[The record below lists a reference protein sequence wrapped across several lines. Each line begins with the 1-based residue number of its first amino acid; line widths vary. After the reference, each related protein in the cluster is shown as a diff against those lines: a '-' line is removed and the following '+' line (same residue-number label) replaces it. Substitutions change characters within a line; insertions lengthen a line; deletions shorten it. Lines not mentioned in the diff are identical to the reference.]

1 LINNVTLWLDC
12 EQNFCVGQDPQC
24 DRTGS
29 PTINRDTT
37 DAFSPTADSSVVKV
51 PTVMETIVL
60 NSTLKAT
67 DDEAGE
73 FYAPIYE
80 AMTFTDKHPPHVLAI
95 VLTALVLSLLIA
107 GGMAYNVWTNFR
119 QTGKNRSSRTR
130 VATQEDEVSLSGF
143 PAAPEGWL
151 DVDVGADVGGAVV
164 QFSESLEAE
173 PEEPLSSG
181 MFRPSRSSRG
191 DEGETHSVIGVLT
204 PKSSEQHS
212 NTKSFEGGERRKT
225 AN

>member
-1 LINNVTLWLDC
+1 MTRI
-12 EQNFCVGQDPQC
+12 E
-24 DRTGS
+24 
-29 PTINRDTT
+29 
-37 DAFSPTADSSVVKV
+37 
-51 PTVMETIVL
+51 L
-60 NSTLKAT
+60 NSTLDAT
-67 DDEAGE
+67 DDDVGE
-73 FYAPIYE
+73 FYAPVYE
-80 AMTFTDKHPPHVLAI
+80 AMSFTDKHPPHVLGI
-95 VLTALVLSLLIA
+95 VLTAIVLSLLIA

-130 VATQEDEVSLSGF
+130 VATQEDEVSVSGF
-143 PAAPEGWL
+143 PLAPDGW
-151 DVDVGADVGGAVV
+151 ADVGVGGDVGGPVV
-164 QFSESLEAE
+164 QFSESLDAE
-173 PEEPLSSG
+173 PEEPLSSD